1 MCVSLR
7 LFKSCLGICRL
18 YVSGC
23 LKCFVVF
30 EVFLGVCLF
39 KTQSCLGIWRRTASL
54 QLLVSQIRSG
64 LMVFK

>member
-7 LFKSCLGICRL
+7 LSRVWEYV

-23 LKCFVVF
+23 LKCFVTF

-39 KTQSCLGIWRRTASL
+39 KTQSCLGICICFW
-54 QLLVSQIRSG
+54 
-64 LMVFK
+64 VFEVFCGV